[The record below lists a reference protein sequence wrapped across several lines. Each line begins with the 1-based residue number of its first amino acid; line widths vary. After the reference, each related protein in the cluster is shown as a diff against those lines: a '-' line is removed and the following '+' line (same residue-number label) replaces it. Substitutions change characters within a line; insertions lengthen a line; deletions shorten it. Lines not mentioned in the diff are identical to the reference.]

1 MKWGGVK
8 MAYTIRLD
16 QWRNA
21 ILPEELENHEVHRLL
36 DDDSP
41 EVITELLEI
50 GCNPHEVAFLQAMSA
65 VNFPDT
71 TPTRNTH
78 YIQQIAALHLL
89 QDDRLDSWITELIQN
104 SQDSGA
110 SNLILRHGVEAV
122 HFSHDGAR
130 FKGNELTSLF
140 SMYSTTKNLDVRSIG
155 RFGIGFKYWMNFFNS
170 LEVQTRDQNDRFR
183 LRISHANRDDDSGL
197 PTFEYD
203 TVDRATDFS
212 TIFKFSDVRDI
223 TVSNEFSPEE
233 FLQERVPQS
242 LPLLLDLDTGGFSF
256 RIVNAVIEGE
266 TRDRTLRSSSDERFL
281 DIEHFAGVRFHKIS
295 YGFTDDTNDRSC
307 LRFSFSNSWI
317 EEHMPDEYIN
327 LKNQMIEEYM
337 ETQERYGQIKTIQ
350 EATNVVESG
359 LSDDADGQRT
369 LFNIVYLLEEPPEK
383 KGYFS
388 SRFIADRA
396 QIDIPFLF
404 DAPFRLEV
412 NRLNLNLRVEDRG
425 MSWNRPTL
433 TICGKLYNQ
442 VLEWLLQCQ
451 DEDLFQINLDGNDID
466 RLINSRLSS
475 QSDANLG
482 RFISAVYADF
492 EIPPSQLATQEMTSG
507 ASEELL
513 QLWRGLSESN
523 DEVAL
528 NWFFEALDPRIA
540 YVQFANERT
549 LIGSTENFPEHE
561 GSVFVRNYG
570 EGVPESISNLRQ
582 QEDEV
587 YADQT
592 QDYFFDLLW
601 SPVDEAQNEVFFTS
615 ELNEGEA
622 SIFLESPPA
631 ADGPLRALLPI
642 IGQFAESPQVYVC
655 SQEEIDRER
664 LEQDN
669 ITIHTEVSA
678 LQTLLINIFEESQNQ
693 EQELLQEQN
702 YLAQVQEIFERFGDE
717 GVLERMMIRKESGV
731 ENWYLVRLPELT
743 DVTGI
748 ISGVDHFS
756 LVSIK
761 SNPKLNALEVT
772 DKPPKIILW
781 GSDVDRPLWFVS
793 DETPLPQEPEY
804 TPVEEG
810 LWEENTLE
818 DAFVEY
824 REWNWVK
831 LEGVGH
837 IDNLSKDFVFIDSF
851 GLMQP
856 DGDEQRIQYR
866 EAGLFSDVYN
876 RNNQHVYELQ
886 YPEPHRY
893 ANTQTVFGQRLLLTK
908 NKPVSKSIIK
918 AAVGF
923 TDSISYQY
931 SQLHFNPYGVKPYAL
946 IRARG
951 RIQYYIEQNVELNV
965 QEKYALVKMFDE
977 KVHSSA
983 SFFDVFWSRK
993 NPSAP
998 WGLMLSSKRIQASIV
1013 ISNTATYV
1021 DGRYAPRLLASNWS
1035 RNLNVKF
1042 LDSETVPRHL
1052 YEVCG
1057 GIGSLPYPVI
1067 NHDELTPN
1075 PVFGINSF
1083 PVPEDSTL
1091 LEKLRSN
1098 TIWQG
1103 EVLASIRT
1111 LVENVQNGNPNA
1123 NDALIWLDRLA
1134 KADITFW
1141 LTRQTLDTGAGV
1153 RLLRIELKESG
1164 LVVPDNYPHLHP
1176 LLTQG
1181 TAVQPWTAFV
1191 EAVTNGLNVQQARD
1205 TFANTVVPIYVN
1217 EGVNGVEISTE
1228 GGPILSSILE
1238 TDIFF
1243 NSKLV
1248 GRSLL
1253 RIEENTRVLALGD
1266 YPPQIRNLLFEVEWL
1281 QEINQKPIHEV
1292 LVQNGHANPIQ
1303 TGFPE
1308 RFEWLKNALNS
1319 LEPPVTIRALSDDN
1333 EGILGIHYGRTCPSF
1348 SRQEGRLSIH
1358 PPLEHGT
1365 PLDIAQIEELWMLIR
1380 NLLMESDH
1388 EGLENLIDSHD
1399 LIGPWSWQGNE
1410 NPLREQF
1417 MEMYC
1422 SHQGNFAQQAFN
1434 QYLNANEENLVECL
1448 NTIRDMYRTNN
1459 STLMETKRMLK
1470 SEIYTEGHPSMVD
1483 EFVRITTS
1491 TSKNTSLLHWRFLPA
1506 AQRDRMIQFRQESA
1520 HGNLNSMG
1528 EYLLLNSIEYEAFIA
1543 IDGPRCVF
1551 VDNFEHL
1558 LLESLSRTV
1567 REDSE
1572 NEWIYVDDV
1581 ISYQGGTLRMCFHK
1595 VHLMTVLGWLIA
1607 GGVLVAE

>member
-16 QWRNA
+16 QWKDG
-21 ILPEELENHEVHRLL
+21 ILPPELENREVHRLL
-36 DDDSP
+36 DDNSP
-41 EVITELLEI
+41 EVIRELLEN
-50 GCNPHEVAFLQAMSA
+50 GCNPHEVAFLQAKSA

-71 TPTRNTH
+71 TQTRVT
-78 YIQQIAALHLL
+78 YYRQQMDMLHLL
-89 QDDRLDSWITELIQN
+89 QDNRLDSWITELIQN

-110 SNLILRHGVEAV
+110 SNLILQHGPTSV
-122 HFSHDGAR
+122 HFSHDGER

-170 LEVQTRDQNDRFR
+170 LEVQTRNNNDRFR
-183 LRISHANRDDDSGL
+183 LRISHTDPGDDSGL

-203 TVDRATDFS
+203 TVDVGTNYS
-212 TIFKFSDVRDI
+212 TIFKFSDVNDN
-223 TVSNEFSPEE
+223 TDPQSFSTET
-233 FLQERVPQS
+233 FLQDRVPQS
-242 LPLLLDLDTGGFSF
+242 LPLLLDLDTGEFSF
-256 RIVNAVIEGE
+256 RIVNAVADGE
-266 TRDRTLRSSSDERFL
+266 TRDRTLRSSSDEVHL
-281 DIEHFAGVRFHKIS
+281 GIEHFAGVRFHKIQ
-295 YGFTDDTNDRSC
+295 YGFNDDTPDRSC

-317 EEHMPDEYIN
+317 EEHMPVEYSNLKQQMIHEYI
-327 LKNQMIEEYM
+327 
-337 ETQERYGQIKTIQ
+337 ETQRRYGQRKTIQ

-359 LSDDADGQRT
+359 LDDADGQRT
-369 LFNIVYLLEEPPEK
+369 LFNIVYLLEEPPER

-404 DAPFRLEV
+404 DAPFRLDV
-412 NRLNLNLRVEDRG
+412 NRLDLNLNNEDRG

-433 TICGKLYNQ
+433 QICGKLYNQ
-442 VLEWLLQCQ
+442 VLEWLLECQ
-451 DEDLFQINLDGNDID
+451 GEDLFQINLDGNDID
-466 RLINSRLSS
+466 RLINLRLGS
-475 QSDANLG
+475 QSNPNLN
-482 RFISAVYADF
+482 RLIRTVYDDF
-492 EIPPSQLATQEMTSG
+492 NIPPSQLATQEMTSG

-513 QLWRGLSESN
+513 RLWRGLSASN

-540 YVQFANERT
+540 YIQFANERT

-570 EGVPESISNLRQ
+570 EGVPESISILRQ
-582 QEDEV
+582 QEYEV

-592 QDYFFDLLW
+592 QDHFFDLLW
-601 SPVDEAQNEVFFTS
+601 SPVDEAQNEAFFTS
-615 ELNEGEA
+615 ELNNRDA
-622 SIFLESPPA
+622 SIFLETPPA

-642 IGQFAESPQVYVC
+642 TGQFTESPQVYVC

-664 LEQDN
+664 LDEDN

-678 LQTLLINIFEESQNQ
+678 LQTLLIKIFEESQNQ

-702 YLAQVQEIFERFGDE
+702 YLAQVQEILEGFGDE

-731 ENWYLVRLPELT
+731 ENWYLIRLPELT

-748 ISGVDHFS
+748 ISGVEQFS

-761 SNPKLNALEVT
+761 SNPRLNALQVT
-772 DKPPKIILW
+772 DNPPKIILW

-831 LEGVGH
+831 LERVGH
-837 IDNLSKDFVFIDSF
+837 LDNLSKDFVFIDSF
-851 GLMQP
+851 VLMGP
-856 DGDEQRIQYR
+856 DDEQQIHYR
-866 EAGLFSDVYN
+866 ESGLFSNVYT
-876 RNNQHVYELQ
+876 RNNQHEYELQ
-886 YPEPHRY
+886 YSEPHRY
-893 ANTQTVFGQRLLLTK
+893 ASNQTISGSRLDVKNT
-908 NKPVSKSIIK
+908 PVSKSIVK
-918 AAVGF
+918 AAVGY
-923 TDSISYQY
+923 TDRISYQY
-931 SQLHFNPYGVKPYAL
+931 SQLHFNPNRVKPYAL
-946 IRARG
+946 LRARG
-951 RIQYYIEQNVELNV
+951 RIQYYIEQNVEMNV

-977 KVHSSA
+977 KVHSAA

-998 WGLMLSSKRIQASIV
+998 WGLKLCSKRIQASVV
-1013 ISNTATYV
+1013 ISTTATNEGGLYV
-1021 DGRYAPRLLASNWS
+1021 PRLLASNWS
-1035 RNLNVKF
+1035 RDLNVKF
-1042 LDSETVPRHL
+1042 LDSVTVPRHL

-1111 LVENVQNGNPNA
+1111 LVENVQIGNPNA

-1141 LTRQTLDTGAGV
+1141 LNLRTLDTGSGV
-1153 RLLRIELKESG
+1153 RLLRIELRESG
-1164 LVVPDNYPHLHP
+1164 LVDPEIYPHLYP
-1176 LLTQG
+1176 LLAHG
-1181 TAVQPWTAFV
+1181 AAVQPWTAFV
-1191 EAVTNGLNVQQARD
+1191 EAVTNGLSVQQARD
-1205 TFANTVVPIYVN
+1205 IFANTVVPIFVN
-1217 EGVNGVEISTE
+1217 GGANGVEISYE

-1253 RIEENTRVLALGD
+1253 YIEENTRVLALGD
-1266 YPPQIRNLLFEVEWL
+1266 YSPQIRNLLFEVEWL
-1281 QEINQKPIHEV
+1281 QEVNQKPIHEV
-1292 LVQNGHANPIQ
+1292 LVQNSHADTIQ
-1303 TGFPE
+1303 IGLPE
-1308 RFEWLKNALNS
+1308 RFKWLEDALTS
-1319 LEPPVTIRALSDDN
+1319 LEPPVAIRPLNVDN
-1333 EGILGIHYGRTCPSF
+1333 EGILGIHYGRICPSF
-1348 SRQEGRLSIH
+1348 SLRERRLTVH
-1358 PPLEHGT
+1358 PPLDHSI
-1365 PLDIAQIEELWMLIR
+1365 PLDIAQVEQLWTLLN

-1388 EGLENLIDSHD
+1388 AGLDNLIDSHD

-1410 NPLREQF
+1410 DPLREQF

-1422 SHQGNFAQQAFN
+1422 SHQGNFAQQVFD
-1434 QYLNANEENLVECL
+1434 QYLNANEETLVEYL
-1448 NTIRDMYRTNN
+1448 NTIRDMYRSNN
-1459 STLMETKRMLK
+1459 TTLMETKRMLK

-1491 TSKNTSLLHWRFLPA
+1491 TSKITSLLHWTILPN
-1506 AQRDRMIQFRQESA
+1506 AQRGQMIQFRTQSA
-1520 HGNLNSMG
+1520 KGNLNSMG
-1528 EYLLLNSIEYEAFIA
+1528 EYLLLNSIESEAFIA
-1543 IDGPRCVF
+1543 SDGPGCVF

-1558 LLESLSRTV
+1558 FLESLSRTV
-1567 REDSE
+1567 REDPE
-1572 NEWIYVDDV
+1572 NEWIYVDDA
-1581 ISYQGGTLRMCFHK
+1581 ITYQGGTLRICFHK
-1595 VHLMTVLGWLIA
+1595 VHLMTVIGWLIA
-1607 GGVLVAE
+1607 GGVLSAE